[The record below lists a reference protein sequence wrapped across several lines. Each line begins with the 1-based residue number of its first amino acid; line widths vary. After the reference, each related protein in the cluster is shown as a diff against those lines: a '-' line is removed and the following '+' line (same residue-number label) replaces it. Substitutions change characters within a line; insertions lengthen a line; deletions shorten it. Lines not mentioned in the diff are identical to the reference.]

1 MVKSKEVDED
11 TRRIGLKIEN
21 GNYSR
26 LDVPTEIRKDG
37 ELARS
42 QEDVCQTIET
52 RSSAKRKK
60 AEKEEVESSLEL
72 GKEISTD
79 VWMEE
84 QRKDP
89 ALDDLRNRVGND
101 MSKEVETLI
110 TLEKENMNDSITGG
124 LGDNSRSSEG
134 LTLQLRFYR
143 TTFDIAFTCVTFT
156 VAFFGFVGNLVTIE
170 QTTSNCNSGVF
181 VFAHNMD
188 F

>member
-1 MVKSKEVDED
+1 MYIQSSDRKVDMEEDLTGGVLEVTLANGCVMECPEVWIEVDTIYVKGKVLVIVMNTPFAD
-11 TRRIGLKIEN
+11 LIV

-42 QEDVCQTIET
+42 QENVFQTVET

-79 VWMEE
+79 EWMEE

-110 TLEKENMNDSITGG
+110 TLEKGMLYRHFKTPTKEVIKQLVVRNF
-124 LGDNSRSSEG
+124 GD
-134 LTLQLRFYR
+134 RF
-143 TTFDIAFTCVTFT
+143 C
-156 VAFFGFVGNLVTIE
+156 
-170 QTTSNCNSGVF
+170 S
-181 VFAHNMD
+181 
-188 F
+188 